1 MPNRQKKPNYDPNT
15 VMKELVD
22 SVVLAYSESVTT
34 ASPPSL
40 RQIADE
46 FDLNPLKVRKF
57 LITAG
62 VYQSD
67 IADNVMR
74 LCHEKKSAAEIMV
87 LTGLSKASVNSYL
100 PYTKIPYK
108 MEEISVTAER
118 CRKFRKRRAAV
129 ERMKQSEDTSVLW
142 DTLLLFQSYPF
153 YTAKS
158 LKFTY
163 IIKGGE
169 MFVSRKDKSIT
180 RATINLAFQK
190 ALLLDGIVTGPKKLG
205 VFGASYLYP
214 VFIRIGVI
222 KPSADEQQRADTNS

>member
-1 MPNRQKKPNYDPNT
+1 MPNKPKKPNYDPIAI
-15 VMKELVD
+15 MKELIDSIVLVYSD
-22 SVVLAYSESVTT
+22 SVST

-46 FDLNPLKVRKF
+46 FDLNPLKVRKL

-67 IADNVMR
+67 IADYVMR
-74 LCHEKKSAAEIMV
+74 LYHEKKRVAEIMT

-118 CRKFRKRRAAV
+118 CRKFRERRTAV
-129 ERMKQSEDTSVLW
+129 ERMKQSVDNSVLW

-153 YTAKS
+153 YTTKG

-163 IIKGGE
+163 TIKGGE

-180 RATINLAFQK
+180 RATVDLAFQK
-190 ALLLDGIVTGPKKLG
+190 ALSLEGIISGPKKLG
-205 VFGASYLYP
+205 GVGASYLYP

-222 KPSADEQQRADTNS
+222 KPSADEQKRADTDS

>member
-1 MPNRQKKPNYDPNT
+1 MPNKKKKPNYDSDT
-15 VMKELVD
+15 VMKKLIA
-22 SVVLAYSESVTT
+22 SVSIAYSDTT
-34 ASPPSL
+34 VMSEHTSL

-46 FDLNPLKVRKF
+46 FDLNPLKVRKL

-67 IADNVMR
+67 TADDILR
-74 LCHEKKSAAEIMV
+74 LYREKKTAAEIMV

-108 MEEISVTAER
+108 MDEVSVTAER
-118 CRKFRKRRAAV
+118 CRRFRERRAAV
-129 ERMKQSEDTSVLW
+129 ERMKECEDAAILW
-142 DTLLLFQSYPF
+142 DTILLFQSYPF
-153 YTAKS
+153 YTAKG

-163 IIKGGE
+163 IVKGGE
-169 MFVSRKDKSIT
+169 LFVTRKEKSIT
-180 RATINLAFQK
+180 RATVDVAFQK
-190 ALLLDGIVTGPKKLG
+190 ALSMERIVSGPKKLG

-222 KPSADEQQRADTNS
+222 RPSAVSAAEG